1 MNSGTYGF
9 FLGAA
14 PGLAYIFCTLFRVQ
28 RVLARAK
35 ALAREKGEFLDM
47 DSAENQNFYFL
58 LGPGRFIKPG
68 DGPGVRQ
75 GKELLL
81 SIRSDMFRRH
91 WIGLVLVV
99 CGAFLGVGISTAID
113 FLMARQ

>member
-1 MNSGTYGF
+1 MDSGTYGF

-14 PGLAYIFCTLFRVQ
+14 PGFAYIFRTLISVQ
-28 RVLARAK
+28 RVLSRAK
-35 ALAREKGEFLDM
+35 ALAREHGEFLDL
-47 DSAENQNFYFL
+47 DSAENQNFDFL
-58 LGPGRFIKPG
+58 LSPGKFIKPG

-99 CGAFLGVGISTAID
+99 VGIFLGLGISTGVD
-113 FLMARQ
+113 LLMAKS